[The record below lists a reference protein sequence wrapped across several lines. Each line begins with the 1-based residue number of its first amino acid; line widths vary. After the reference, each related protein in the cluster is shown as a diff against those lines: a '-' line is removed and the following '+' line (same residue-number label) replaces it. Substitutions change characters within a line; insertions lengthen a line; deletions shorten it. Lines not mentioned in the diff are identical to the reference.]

1 LAFVSPLP
9 PAYSGIADYSA
20 ELLTALEKFYDID
33 VILEQS
39 SQTLEWIERKYGV
52 RDSNWLLQN
61 SNYYDRVLYHFGN
74 SNHHQHMLHLLT
86 HVPGIV
92 VLHDFYLGDLLNHLE
107 ANEVDTFA
115 CQRGLYQSHGYDV
128 LAKRFVPDQ
137 RSVVT
142 EQYPANFEVL
152 QLALGVI
159 VHSQHPKQLAANWYG
174 NILAKNWSVI
184 PLLRKPNKNID
195 RQNARQAL
203 GLQPGEFMVCSFGML
218 GAHKLNLRLLQ
229 SWLNSAMTRKAV
241 CRLVFVGEEQAG
253 EYGVQIRQAIQAS
266 GLGHCIQITG
276 WTDPARYVQYL
287 MAADLAVQLR
297 TNTRGETSA
306 AVLDCMNFSLPTIVN
321 AHGAMAELPSTAVWM
336 LDENFHNS
344 SLTEAIDILWLEAQ
358 RRHVLGEL
366 GRKYIRSYHA
376 PDVCADQY
384 RIAIER
390 DYAAVMLAS
399 ASDKGV
405 EPTEEQSIQM
415 AKVLARPIK
424 PIQASC
430 QVLIDVSATCR
441 DDLKTGIQRVVRA
454 LVWSLI
460 QTPPVGCR
468 IEPVYLSCDD
478 GTWHYRYARQ
488 WTSKVL
494 GIADGWMSDDPV
506 NYFDGDVLLIAD
518 LAPDLV
524 VGANNAGVFSR
535 LKELGVGIH
544 FFFYD
549 LLPIQMPQYFPPG
562 QVGFTQWL
570 HSLTATADSA
580 LCISYAVAKDLQ
592 SWLADSSPQRDHALG
607 VNWFHLGADLMN
619 SIPSTGL
626 APDSVKILTTL

>member
-1 LAFVSPLP
+1 
-9 PAYSGIADYSA
+9 
-20 ELLTALEKFYDID
+20 
-33 VILEQS
+33 
-39 SQTLEWIERKYGV
+39 
-52 RDSNWLLQN
+52 
-61 SNYYDRVLYHFGN
+61 
-74 SNHHQHMLHLLT
+74 
-86 HVPGIV
+86 
-92 VLHDFYLGDLLNHLE
+92 
-107 ANEVDTFA
+107 
-115 CQRGLYQSHGYDV
+115 
-128 LAKRFVPDQ
+128 
-137 RSVVT
+137 
-142 EQYPANFEVL
+142 
-152 QLALGVI
+152 
-159 VHSQHPKQLAANWYG
+159 
-174 NILAKNWSVI
+174 
-184 PLLRKPNKNID
+184 
-195 RQNARQAL
+195 
-203 GLQPGEFMVCSFGML
+203 
-218 GAHKLNLRLLQ
+218 
-229 SWLNSAMTRKAV
+229 
-241 CRLVFVGEEQAG
+241 
-253 EYGVQIRQAIQAS
+253 
-266 GLGHCIQITG
+266 
-276 WTDPARYVQYL
+276 
-287 MAADLAVQLR
+287 
-297 TNTRGETSA
+297 
-306 AVLDCMNFSLPTIVN
+306 
-321 AHGAMAELPSTAVWM
+321 
-336 LDENFHNS
+336 
-344 SLTEAIDILWLEAQ
+344 
-358 RRHVLGEL
+358 
-366 GRKYIRSYHA
+366 
-376 PDVCADQY
+376 
-384 RIAIER
+384 
-390 DYAAVMLAS
+390 
-399 ASDKGV
+399 
-405 EPTEEQSIQM
+405 M

-626 APDSVKILTTL
+626 APNSVKILTSLQTTTSFLMVGTIEPRKGYLQTLKAFTRLWQSGLNINLVIVGREGWVGLPENQRQSISEIVSLIQSHPELGKRLQWLTEVSDEYLVQLYANSDCLIAASEGEGFGLPLIEAAQHALPIIARDITVFKEVAGDCAFYFNGLEVQDLACAIEDWLVLEKEKKQPFSQSMPWLTWAQSTMRVIELLQLVSKHESMLPRGETQAEPS